1 MQFGIVALEE
11 GIGSARTQVVSPSVD
26 YCIVATAAS
35 FQSTDGLL
43 FINLTF
49 RNFGWGRS
57 AVGVTLEIHSRSF
70 TGMAVNYFHLK

>member
-1 MQFGIVALEE
+1 VQFGIVALEE

-35 FQSTDGLL
+35 TDGLL

-57 AVGVTLEIHSRSF
+57 AVGVTLGIHSRSF
-70 TGMAVNYFHLK
+70 TGMAVNYFHLN